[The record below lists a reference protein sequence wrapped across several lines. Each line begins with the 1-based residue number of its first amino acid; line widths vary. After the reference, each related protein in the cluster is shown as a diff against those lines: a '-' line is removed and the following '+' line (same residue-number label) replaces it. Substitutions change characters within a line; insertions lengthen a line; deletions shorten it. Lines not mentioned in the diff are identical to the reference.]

1 VRFLYAYPNR
11 VTQGLLDALA
21 AHPRL
26 VKYLDMPLQHASR
39 NVLASMK
46 RGSNGDAFLKFLDR
60 VRKTIPEVSLR
71 TSFIV
76 GFPGETA
83 ADFRELRDFV
93 RAAEFDWMG
102 VFTYSDVDTADSFA
116 LGKKVDENVKVERR
130 DELMALQKRIS
141 ARKLKTRVG
150 RSEIALLEGVAAES
164 EMLWQARLEGMAPD
178 IDGKVFVNDL
188 MSSGG
193 GVFNEGELPKPG
205 DLVRLEITEAHD
217 YDLVG
222 RVTEILRRA
231 QLPAIPLDAA
241 VMPPAIA
248 VQRIATGAA
257 LRILQ

>member
-1 VRFLYAYPNR
+1 
-11 VTQGLLDALA
+11 
-21 AHPRL
+21 
-26 VKYLDMPLQHASR
+26 
-39 NVLASMK
+39 
-46 RGSNGDAFLKFLDR
+46 
-60 VRKTIPEVSLR
+60 VSLR

-102 VFTYSDVDTADSFA
+102 VFTYSDVDTAGSFA
-116 LGKKVDENVKVERR
+116 LGKKVDEETKVERR
-130 DELMALQKRIS
+130 DELMALQKKIS
-141 ARKLKTRVG
+141 ARKLKARVG

-178 IDGKVFVNDL
+178 IDGKVYVNDI

-193 GVFNEGELPKPG
+193 GVFREEDLPKPG

-231 QLPAIPLDAA
+231 QSPNVAADAAAIP
-241 VMPPAIA
+241 PSIA
-248 VQRIATGAA
+248 VQRISTGAA